1 MMTEK
6 QKKIF
11 VAIGIAGVLWIAII
25 IGVVAH
31 IVLAGDGFTRED
43 LKNLRKQVE
52 KQAEGVEECVPD
64 CLMQQSEIEEKLGMP
79 NGGQCFDECKV
90 WIDGR
95 ESCYA
100 RKCRYDKKIGRKMYG
115 ITVYYDLA
123 GEVSGA
129 ESMDWE
135 EIDD

>member
-43 LKNLRKQVE
+43 LKNLRKS
-52 KQAEGVEECVPD
+52 
-64 CLMQQSEIEEKLGMP
+64 L
-79 NGGQCFDECKV
+79 
-90 WIDGR
+90 
-95 ESCYA
+95 
-100 RKCRYDKKIGRKMYG
+100 
-115 ITVYYDLA
+115 
-123 GEVSGA
+123 
-129 ESMDWE
+129 
-135 EIDD
+135 